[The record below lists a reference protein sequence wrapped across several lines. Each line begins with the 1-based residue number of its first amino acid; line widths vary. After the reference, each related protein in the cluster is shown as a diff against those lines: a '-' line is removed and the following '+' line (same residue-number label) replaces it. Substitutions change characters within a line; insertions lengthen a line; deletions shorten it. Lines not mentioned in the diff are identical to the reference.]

1 MQSGHSHYLF
11 PQEVH
16 EALLILLQP
25 SAAEE
30 AVFNRPDCALRFFQA
45 LHRLRGHYVEMRQ
58 SDLCSFFKYSP
69 ESLGL
74 YGCLYG
80 PLPAL
85 YVLFSTPCY
94 L

>member
-1 MQSGHSHYLF
+1 MLACNQDIPTIFSPH
-11 PQEVH
+11 EVH

-58 SDLCSFFKYSP
+58 SDLWVFFK
-69 ESLGL
+69 
-74 YGCLYG
+74 
-80 PLPAL
+80 
-85 YVLFSTPCY
+85 
-94 L
+94 